1 MIKMTK
7 AKRPDIQGIRGLA
20 IASVLGFH
28 LKGDQFPVGFVGV
41 DIFFVLS
48 GFLMSS
54 ILSREKTINLQVLC
68 DFYTRRFKRIVPLY
82 ALLLLALFIL
92 VPLLLL
98 ARDTTKF
105 VSDSIWAALF
115 ATNIHSLLEKSDY
128 FAELFDSNLLTHTWS
143 LGVEIQYYLIVP
155 FLMSLKRFL
164 GTKLGLPYL
173 TVIIAASFTFQCW
186 ASANV
191 SFNALPSR
199 VWQFLTGGI
208 AHDLILL
215 LCSSPAKIQAEQ
227 VINKEELEMEIEKA
241 SSRRKNNLR
250 YVILLSLS
258 VLLSIILFLLALSPV
273 RLLNNPAL
281 RGSTVVLTAAL
292 IVLGEVEDQQSV
304 LLSNRP
310 IVYLGD
316 ISYVVYLVHWPVV
329 VMWKSYWDLLVMPVK
344 DIHLC
349 LAITFL
355 ISILVHHTLEKWFIS
370 SSTTASTIIVGLI
383 YSFICCAVI
392 FNLPLKLNQ
401 VAEYELPTDQRLLD
415 AINWNE
421 DQSHFQYYSRQRPF
435 EECLHD
441 PEGIR
446 MRDAFVNTQPLYEC
460 LWTPKNSTGNV
471 SVLVVGNSIAHRATQ
486 LLHSI
491 LKHNPDVKEM
501 RLFAH
506 AACRPLKNCARFF
519 GAMMKLVERM
529 KPDIT
534 LLIYDDSDHL
544 LAPIED
550 ITTDKPLADFVKF
563 LRPLSENSK
572 FLVLDEF
579 YPKTGTLAG
588 VAPSMYKRLL
598 RNRSLDDLRE
608 RYQTFSDAYSSYF
621 KRLDQFP
628 AHYPNLIRHN
638 TSGPIC
644 ADDPGWC
651 WWYNRKNLHA
661 YYTDHSHFTADGLE
675 MLRKSYK
682 EILDNLIQRSKNEHQ
697 Q

>member
-1 MIKMTK
+1 MTK

-173 TVIIAASFTFQCW
+173 TVIIAVDLTI
-186 ASANV
+186 V
-191 SFNALPSR
+191 
-199 VWQFLTGGI
+199 QFAGE
-208 AHDLILL
+208 D
-215 LCSSPAKIQAEQ
+215 S
-227 VINKEELEMEIEKA
+227 
-241 SSRRKNNLR
+241 
-250 YVILLSLS
+250 
-258 VLLSIILFLLALSPV
+258 
-273 RLLNNPAL
+273 AL

-471 SVLVVGNSIAHRATQ
+471 SVLVV
-486 LLHSI
+486 
-491 LKHNPDVKEM
+491 
-501 RLFAH
+501 
-506 AACRPLKNCARFF
+506 ACRPLKNCARFF

-563 LRPLSENSK
+563 LRPL
-572 FLVLDEF
+572 
-579 YPKTGTLAG
+579 
-588 VAPSMYKRLL
+588 SMYKRLL

-675 MLRKSYK
+675 ITIKGIAERQRGLVAEYEARAGGRELHVRSLNYLFVIPVIFSLIPMTLIFGLPATGIYLGQWGNVFGLLSSVFPALDPILIILTIGRFRSTLLRWVDIMMGTTARRNEKRAEAQSKSHFSMM
-682 EILDNLIQRSKNEHQ
+682 INRSTRSL
-697 Q
+697 

>member
-1 MIKMTK
+1 MTK

-28 LKGDQFPVGFVGV
+28 LKRDQFPGGFVGV

-92 VPLLLL
+92 FPLLLL

-105 VSDSIWAALF
+105 VSDSIWASLF

-173 TVIIAASFTFQCW
+173 TVIIAVDLTIE
-186 ASANV
+186 
-191 SFNALPSR
+191 
-199 VWQFLTGGI
+199 QFAGE
-208 AHDLILL
+208 D
-215 LCSSPAKIQAEQ
+215 S
-227 VINKEELEMEIEKA
+227 
-241 SSRRKNNLR
+241 
-250 YVILLSLS
+250 
-258 VLLSIILFLLALSPV
+258 
-273 RLLNNPAL
+273 AL

-344 DIHLC
+344 DILLC

-355 ISILVHHTLEKWFIS
+355 ISILVHRTLEKWFIS

-383 YSFICCAVI
+383 YSFICCSVI

-563 LRPLSENSK
+563 LRPLSLNSK

-621 KRLDQFP
+621 KRLDQLP